1 MKTPPLKSAVA
12 KVPILWLLIP
22 FTHDF
27 LFGIQTKC
35 SIVSNEKRSKG
46 IKKTKNKTKVID
58 VTLSNFG
65 STGGPCLVG
74 FDLVQS
80 PV

>member
-1 MKTPPLKSAVA
+1 MVEGGIKNGLKYSDVFYG
-12 KVPILWLLIP
+12 ILWR
-22 FTHDF
+22 T
-27 LFGIQTKC
+27 
-35 SIVSNEKRSKG
+35 
-46 IKKTKNKTKVID
+46 KTKNKTKVID